1 MTANGCIVHLGGDG
15 PLLVRSPLR
24 VRMPGAEDGIAKPKA
39 ALCRCGQSANKPF
52 CDGAHRDVEF
62 RASGL
67 IDTSRAMPESEA
79 PSREGAPSEDEAPPR
94 DGAPSGEGAPSG
106 DEAGSAAPADE
117 AGESV
122 VTAHANGPLHFD
134 GVVEISG
141 EGHEGSARFLQPWLC
156 RCGASKNKPFCD
168 GSHKEIAFE
177 AEGL

>member
-1 MTANGCIVHLGGDG
+1 MTANGCIVHCGGDG

-24 VRMPGAEDGIAKPKA
+24 VRTAGAEDGIAKPKA

-52 CDGAHRDVEF
+52 CDGAHRDIEF
-62 RASGL
+62 PASGP
-67 IDTSRAMPESEA
+67 IDTSRATSE
-79 PSREGAPSEDEAPPR
+79 PEAPP
-94 DGAPSGEGAPSG
+94 
-106 DEAGSAAPADE
+106 AGE
-117 AGESV
+117 AGEAV

-141 EGHEGSARFLQPWLC
+141 DGHEGSARFLQPWLC

-168 GSHKEIAFE
+168 GSHKEIGFE

>member
-1 MTANGCIVHLGGDG
+1 MTANGCIVHCGGDG

-24 VRMPGAEDGIAKPKA
+24 VRTAGAEDGVAKPKA

-52 CDGAHRDVEF
+52 CDGAHRDIEF
-62 RASGL
+62 RASGP
-67 IDTSRAMPESEA
+67 IDTSRATSESEV
-79 PSREGAPSEDEAPPR
+79 EASS
-94 DGAPSGEGAPSG
+94 GSSGEEGG
-106 DEAGSAAPADE
+106 EA
-117 AGESV
+117 V

-141 EGHEGSARFLQPWLC
+141 EGHEGSARFPQPWLC

-168 GSHKEIAFE
+168 GSHKEIGFE

>member
-1 MTANGCIVHLGGDG
+1 MTANGCIVHCGGDG

-24 VRMPGAEDGIAKPKA
+24 VRTAGAEDGIAKPKA

-52 CDGAHRDVEF
+52 CDGAHRDIEF
-62 RASGL
+62 RAGGP
-67 IDTSRAMPESEA
+67 IDTTRATSEPEA
-79 PSREGAPSEDEAPPR
+79 PSG
-94 DGAPSGEGAPSG
+94 PSGE
-106 DEAGSAAPADE
+106 E
-117 AGESV
+117 AGEAV

-141 EGHEGSARFLQPWLC
+141 EGHDGSARFLQPWLC

-168 GSHKEIAFE
+168 GSHKEIGFE

>member
-1 MTANGCIVHLGGDG
+1 MTANGCIVHCGGDG

-24 VRMPGAEDGIAKPKA
+24 VRSAGAEDGIAKPKA

-52 CDGAHRDVEF
+52 CDGAHRDIEF
-62 RASGL
+62 RASGP
-67 IDTSRAMPESEA
+67 IDTTRATSDAE
-79 PSREGAPSEDEAPPR
+79 
-94 DGAPSGEGAPSG
+94 APSGE
-106 DEAGSAAPADE
+106 E
-117 AGESV
+117 AGEAV

-141 EGHEGSARFLQPWLC
+141 EGHEGSARFLGPWLC

-168 GSHKEIAFE
+168 GSHKEIGFE

>member
-1 MTANGCIVHLGGDG
+1 MTENGCIVHCGGDG

-24 VRMPGAEDGIAKPKA
+24 VRTAGAEDGVAKPKA

-52 CDGAHRDVEF
+52 CDGAHRDIEF
-62 RASGL
+62 RASGP
-67 IDTSRAMPESEA
+67 IDTNRATSEPE
-79 PSREGAPSEDEAPPR
+79 
-94 DGAPSGEGAPSG
+94 APSGE
-106 DEAGSAAPADE
+106 E
-117 AGESV
+117 AGEAV

-156 RCGASKNKPFCD
+156 RCGASNNKPFCD
-168 GSHKEIAFE
+168 GSHKEIGFE

>member
-1 MTANGCIVHLGGDG
+1 MTANGCIVHCGGDG

-24 VRMPGAEDGIAKPKA
+24 VRTAGAEDGIAKPKA

-52 CDGAHRDVEF
+52 CDGAHRDIEF
-62 RASGL
+62 PASGP
-67 IDTSRAMPESEA
+67 IDTSRATSEPEA
-79 PSREGAPSEDEAPPR
+79 PSG
-94 DGAPSGEGAPSG
+94 PSG
-106 DEAGSAAPADE
+106 DEAAE
-117 AGESV
+117 AV

-141 EGHEGSARFLQPWLC
+141 DGHDGSARFLQPWLC

-168 GSHKEIAFE
+168 GSHKEIGFE

>member
-1 MTANGCIVHLGGDG
+1 MTENGCIVHCGGDG

-24 VRMPGAEDGIAKPKA
+24 VRTAGAEDGIAKPKA
-39 ALCRCGQSANKPF
+39 ALCRCGESANKPF
-52 CDGAHRDVEF
+52 CDGAHRDIEF
-62 RASGL
+62 RASGP
-67 IDTSRAMPESEA
+67 IDTSRATSESEAASEA
-79 PSREGAPSEDEAPPR
+79 PSG
-94 DGAPSGEGAPSG
+94 PSG
-106 DEAGSAAPADE
+106 DG
-117 AGESV
+117 AGEAV

-156 RCGASKNKPFCD
+156 RCGASSNKPFCD

>member
-1 MTANGCIVHLGGDG
+1 MTENGCIVHCGGDG

-24 VRMPGAEDGIAKPKA
+24 VRTAGAEDGIAKPKA

-52 CDGAHRDVEF
+52 CDGAHRDIEF
-62 RASGL
+62 PASGP
-67 IDTSRAMPESEA
+67 IDTTRATSEPEAS
-79 PSREGAPSEDEAPPR
+79 P
-94 DGAPSGEGAPSG
+94 GE
-106 DEAGSAAPADE
+106 E
-117 AGESV
+117 AGEAV

-141 EGHEGSARFLQPWLC
+141 DGHEGSARFLQPWLC

-168 GSHKEIAFE
+168 GSHKEIGFE